1 MKVENKVQFTYISE
15 ILVEHLDEQVDG
27 FQAPELIVVYVH
39 AQRKK
44 QPGVPP
50 ASPTAASILSHSVH
64 QQSSNVHNSQRPWKF
79 PLVNTGNYGLGDNA
93 PRPISERP
101 HVFAFC

>member
-1 MKVENKVQFTYISE
+1 LLVTRAGGIHLVKVEDKVQFTYISE

-44 QPGVPP
+44 
-50 ASPTAASILSHSVH
+50 
-64 QQSSNVHNSQRPWKF
+64 
-79 PLVNTGNYGLGDNA
+79 
-93 PRPISERP
+93 
-101 HVFAFC
+101 